1 MAFFEA
7 KDITV
12 IFDGLVAVNKV
23 SFNVEQG
30 QIFAVIGPN
39 GAGKTT
45 LFNAITG
52 FQKKDGMIR
61 FLEQDISRW
70 RTDQIA
76 QLGIVRT
83 FQHTTIFQGI
93 TVGDAVLTGTYKG
106 NQSGLAS
113 ILFHTKKFK
122 VNEQRMRDKVEEV
135 LAFMDLKPYQEQYG
149 RNLPYGV
156 QRLVEIAIAL
166 AAEPELLLLDEPA
179 AGLNSAEK
187 VSLTKLISKI
197 QERGI
202 TIILVEHDMPL
213 VMELASQIM
222 VVDHGEK
229 IAVGRPEEITHH
241 PEVIKAYLGGA
252 AC

>member
-1 MAFFEA
+1 MPFFQVENLNV
-7 KDITV
+7 T
-12 IFDGLVAVNKV
+12 FGGLIAVNKINFSV
-23 SFNVEQG
+23 AQG
-30 QIFAVIGPN
+30 DIFAVIGPN

-52 FQKKDGMIR
+52 FQNKGGVVQ
-61 FLEQDISRW
+61 FQGEDISSW

-76 QLGIVRT
+76 KRGIVRT

-93 TVGDAVLTGTYKG
+93 TVKEAVLTGTYKS
-106 NQSGLAS
+106 NQVS
-113 ILFHTKKFK
+113 IWDILLHTKKFK
-122 VNEQRMRDKVEEV
+122 ANEQRLLSKVDQV
-135 LAFMDLKPYQEQYG
+135 LDFTGLTAFKDDYG
-149 RNLPYGV
+149 RNLPYGA

-166 AAEPELLLLDEPA
+166 AAEPIILLLDEPA

-187 VSLTKLISKI
+187 QNLSILIRKI
-197 QERGI
+197 QESGI

-213 VMELASQIM
+213 VMGLSSQIM

-229 IAVGRPEEITHH
+229 IAEGTSQEIANN

>member
-1 MAFFEA
+1 MSFFQVE
-7 KDITV
+7 DLTV
-12 IFDGLVAVNKV
+12 TFGGLIAVDKV
-23 SFNVEQG
+23 SFSVDQG
-30 QIFAVIGPN
+30 DIFTVIGPN

-52 FQKKDGMIR
+52 FQNKAGAVQ
-61 FLEQDISRW
+61 FQGEDISSW

-76 QLGIVRT
+76 KRGIVRT

-93 TVGDAVLTGTYKG
+93 TVKEAVLTGTYKS
-106 NQSGLAS
+106 NQVNIWD
-113 ILFHTKKFK
+113 ILMRTNKFK
-122 VNEQRMRDKVEEV
+122 VNEQRLLSKVDQV
-135 LAFMDLKPYQEQYG
+135 LNFTGLTAFQDDYG
-149 RNLPYGV
+149 RNLPYGA

-166 AAEPELLLLDEPA
+166 AAEPIILLLDEPA

-187 VSLTKLISKI
+187 KNITKLIRKI
-197 QERGI
+197 NESGV

-213 VMELASQIM
+213 VMKLSSRIM
-222 VVDHGEK
+222 VLDHGEK
-229 IAVGRPEEITHH
+229 IAEGNAEEIAHH

>member
-1 MAFFEA
+1 MSFLQVV
-7 KDITV
+7 DLTV
-12 IFDGLVAVNKV
+12 TFGGLVAVNKV
-23 SFNVEQG
+23 NFGVDHG
-30 QIFAVIGPN
+30 DIFTVIGPN

-52 FQKKDGMIR
+52 FQNKVGVINFKG
-61 FLEQDISRW
+61 EDISSW

-76 QLGIVRT
+76 KRGIVRT

-93 TVGDAVLTGTYKG
+93 TVKEAVLTGTYKG
-106 NQSGLAS
+106 NQAS
-113 ILFHTKKFK
+113 IWDILLRTNKFK
-122 VNEQRMRDKVEEV
+122 VNEQRLLSKVDQV
-135 LAFMDLKPYQEQYG
+135 LEFTGITAFKDDYG
-149 RNLPYGV
+149 RNLPYGA

-166 AAEPELLLLDEPA
+166 AAEPVILLLDEPA

-187 VSLTKLISKI
+187 RNLSNLIRKI
-197 QERGI
+197 QESGV

-213 VMELASQIM
+213 VMGLSSSIM

-229 IAVGRPEEITHH
+229 IAEGKPDEIAHH
-241 PEVIKAYLGGA
+241 PEVIRAYLGGA